1 MTPIT
6 DSCAAG
12 TYCPIVK
19 RILQTLNKRITN
31 APRVAFYPPSR
42 PVRGMIEVSSFC
54 RNYDWSWGLIGGDLQ
69 QTRSKLEIDVL
80 DVDTFAWD
88 DDGHGCAKSGL
99 AWSICYQHDVSPTG
113 WISRTCRSLVGPPL
127 NRWFIRIMKWMSKT
141 WRPRRFTSWSSL
153 FPSHLPLTWPGSGSL
168 QVTSWAWPR
177 KRDYRS

>member
-54 RNYDWSWGLIGGDLQ
+54 CNYDWSWGLIGGDLQ

-99 AWSICYQHDVSPTG
+99 AWSILLSTWHLPYWLSFPNLQ
-113 WISRTCRSLVGPPL
+113 ISRGSSSQSLIYSNNEMDVKGVET
-127 NRWFIRIMKWMSKT
+127 SKI
-141 WRPRRFTSWSSL
+141 
-153 FPSHLPLTWPGSGSL
+153 
-168 QVTSWAWPR
+168 
-177 KRDYRS
+177 Y